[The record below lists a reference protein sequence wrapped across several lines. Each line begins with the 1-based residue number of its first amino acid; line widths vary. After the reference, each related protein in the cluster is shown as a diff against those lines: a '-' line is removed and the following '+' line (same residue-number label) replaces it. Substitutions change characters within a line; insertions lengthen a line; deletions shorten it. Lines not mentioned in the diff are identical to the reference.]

1 MLLEARLRA
10 FEALAA
16 EQSFVG
22 AARRLHLSQPAV
34 SKHIAALE
42 KEIGITLVTRRPT
55 FQLTPAGQFLAG
67 YVARAGA
74 LLDEAG
80 RGVRA
85 LVDTEV
91 GTLRLAASG
100 TPGTYLL
107 PRVVRRFIERRPYV
121 DVDFRLGTSAETLD
135 ALEHHEVELGIVGGF
150 GGRSDLDVTP
160 IVDDDIVLVAAPAL
174 GRSRVRPG
182 ELNDL
187 LWVHREEGSATRVA
201 LEAALRAVGASPRRR
216 LALPSWEAIKLVVAD
231 GGAVAAVSRMAIAVE
246 QAAGTLVELSVRGWR
261 LGRPISIVRHS
272 DLPLSP
278 LAAAFVAELHDHT
291 AAGAGSVRPRAWQHG
306 GNVGG
311 RS

>member
-10 FEALAA
+10 FEAVAA

-34 SKHIAALE
+34 SKHVAALE
-42 KEIGITLVTRRPT
+42 REIGITLVTRRPT

-74 LLDEAG
+74 LLDQAE

-85 LVDTEV
+85 LVDAEV
-91 GTLRLAASG
+91 GTLRIASSG

-107 PRVVRRFIERRPYV
+107 PRVVRRFADRRPYV
-121 DVDFRLGTSAETLD
+121 EVVFQLGTSAETLD
-135 ALEHHEVELGIVGGF
+135 ALEHHEVELGVIGGL
-150 GGRSDLDVTP
+150 GGRSDLDVNP
-160 IVDDDIVLVAAPAL
+160 IIDDDLVLVAAPSL
-174 GRSRVRPG
+174 GRTRLRPG
-182 ELNDL
+182 QLDDL

-201 LEAALRAVGASPRRR
+201 LEAALRAIGAAPRRR

-246 QAAGTLVELSVRGWR
+246 EAAGTLVRLNVKGWR
-261 LGRPISIVRHS
+261 FGRPISIARHA

-278 LAAAFVAELHDHT
+278 LAAAFVTELRQHT
-291 AAGAGSVRPRAWQHG
+291 NAKSTGTRQL
-306 GNVGG
+306 
-311 RS
+311 